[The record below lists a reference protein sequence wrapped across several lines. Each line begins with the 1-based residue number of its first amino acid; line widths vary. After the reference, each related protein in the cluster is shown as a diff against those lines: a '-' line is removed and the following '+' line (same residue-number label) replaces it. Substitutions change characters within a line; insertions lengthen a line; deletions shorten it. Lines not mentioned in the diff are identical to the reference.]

1 MKKNLIFTGG
11 IFHPFDETSKT
22 LSKIINSFGYESEIT
37 IDIETGI
44 KNINE
49 FDLITFNAL
58 RWRMLNHEKY
68 IPYIDE
74 WQFSLSNK
82 SRNLLEGFIKEGG
95 KMLAFHTSS
104 ICFDD
109 WDGWSKLLGGK
120 WDWDKSYHP
129 PIENVEVSPLKN
141 HSLSKNIKNFQT
153 NDEVYHNLKIEKNSQ
168 PFLSARSNTTKE
180 DHIIG
185 WTCEYK
191 KGKTVYNALGHDS
204 ESLKNPYMIDIIKK
218 SLEWLSGDKF
228 VKN

>member
-74 WQFSLSNK
+74 WQFSLSNE
-82 SRNLLEGFIKEGG
+82 SRNLLEDFIKKGG

-120 WDWDKSYHP
+120 WDWDRSYHP

-141 HSLSKNIKNFQT
+141 HSLGKNIKNFQT
-153 NDEVYHNLKIEKNSQ
+153 NDEVYHNLYLEPDSK
-168 PFLSARSNTTKE
+168 PFLKAKTNETNE
-180 DHIIG
+180 EHIVG
-185 WTCEYK
+185 WTYNYEN
-191 KGKTVYNALGHDS
+191 GKVVYNALGHDS
-204 ESLKNPYMIDIIKK
+204 NSLLKPEMVNIIKK
-218 SLEWLSGDKF
+218 SVKWVSGDK
-228 VKN
+228 NA

>member
-22 LSKIINSFGYESEIT
+22 LSKIINDFGYESEIT
-37 IDIETGI
+37 FDIETGI

-49 FDLITFNAL
+49 YDLITFNAL

-74 WQFSLSNK
+74 WQFSLSNE
-82 SRNLLEGFIKEGG
+82 SRSLLEDFIKKGG

-168 PFLSARSNTTKE
+168 HFIPHF
-180 DHIIG
+180 
-185 WTCEYK
+185 
-191 KGKTVYNALGHDS
+191 
-204 ESLKNPYMIDIIKK
+204 
-218 SLEWLSGDKF
+218 
-228 VKN
+228 

>member
-74 WQFSLSNK
+74 WQFSLSDE
-82 SRNLLEGFIKEGG
+82 SRNLLEDFIKKGG
-95 KMLAFHTSS
+95 KIVKHDMELTGFMESAGESQGHYFHQ
-104 ICFDD
+104 D
-109 WDGWSKLLGGK
+109 LLVANQ
-120 WDWDKSYHP
+120 
-129 PIENVEVSPLKN
+129 IFLNSPER
-141 HSLSKNIKNFQT
+141 H
-153 NDEVYHNLKIEKNSQ
+153 
-168 PFLSARSNTTKE
+168 
-180 DHIIG
+180 
-185 WTCEYK
+185 
-191 KGKTVYNALGHDS
+191 
-204 ESLKNPYMIDIIKK
+204 IDIGSRID
-218 SLEWLSGDKF
+218 GF
-228 VKN
+228 VARVAAFREIEIPLLIISSAT

>member
-22 LSKIINSFGYESEIT
+22 LSKIINGFGYESEIT
-37 IDIETGI
+37 LDIETGI

-49 FDLITFNAL
+49 YDLITFNAL

-74 WQFSLSNK
+74 WQFSLSNE
-82 SRNLLEGFIKEGG
+82 SRNLLEDFIKKGG

-129 PIENVEVSPLKN
+129 PIENVVVSPLKN

-204 ESLKNPYMIDIIKK
+204 ESLKNPYMIDIIEK

>member
-11 IFHPFDETSKT
+11 IFHPFDETSET
-22 LSKIINSFGYESEIT
+22 LSNIINNFGYKSEIT
-37 IDIETGI
+37 IDIEEGI

-49 FDLITFNAL
+49 YDLITFNAL

-82 SRNLLEGFIKEGG
+82 SKVLLKDFISKGG

-109 WDGWSKLLGGK
+109 WDGWTKLLGGK
-120 WDWDKSYHP
+120 WDWNKSFHP
-129 PIENVEVSPLKN
+129 PIEKIEVSPIKN
-141 HSLSKNIKNFQT
+141 HLLGKSIENFKIK
-153 NDEVYHNLKIEKNSQ
+153 DEVYHNLKIEKNSQ
-168 PFLSARSNTTKE
+168 PFLSARSNATKE

-185 WTCEYK
+185 WTSEYQ
-191 KGKTVYNALGHDS
+191 KGRTVYNALGHDS
-204 ESLKNPYMIDIIKK
+204 ESLQNPFMINIIKN
-218 SLEWLSGDKF
+218 SLLWLSGDEF
-228 VKN
+228 VRN